1 MDRLP
6 TSLQCEVKKKLSPVW
21 SPFCLLGK
29 YFLNLTT
36 NCGRAIDEQTVKKI
50 ILSFIKQMQERG
62 VCKLEHLPL
71 ASRLAPYQEECCP
84 ISEQHF
90 LRSDQ
95 PAKQ

>member
-1 MDRLP
+1 
-6 TSLQCEVKKKLSPVW
+6 
-21 SPFCLLGK
+21 
-29 YFLNLTT
+29 
-36 NCGRAIDEQTVKKI
+36 
-50 ILSFIKQMQERG
+50 MQERG